1 MKKQDIMQVL
11 IEHPEA
17 VFSRR
22 DNKYHKFTITAFGEN
37 GRVFVKTVSTT
48 TEDNVDEWTVRIQD
62 YAFPISTRDVLAVVA
77 DTPEEFLEVEKET
90 ERKNVAKQEQ
100 MRLDAKRRREIGVRL
115 MKALQG
121 LGVSHRFYADRED
134 CDDWGTIGWW
144 ALMNAQF
151 DLDLTDEIE
160 RLISIIEH
168 AKVEA

>member
-11 IEHPEA
+11 IEHPQA
-17 VFSRR
+17 VFVRR
-22 DNKYHKFTITAFGEN
+22 NSGYHNFTITAFGQN
-37 GRVFVKTVSTT
+37 GSVIVQSVRTT
-48 TEDNVDEWTVRIQD
+48 AEDNVDEWTFENYGSTFQM
-62 YAFPISTRDVLAVVA
+62 STRDVGGVVTN
-77 DTPEEFLEVEKET
+77 TPEEFVEIEKEQ
-90 ERKNVAKQEQ
+90 ERKRLTHQEE
-100 MRLDAKRRREIGVRL
+100 MRRDAVRRREIGVRL

-160 RLISIIEH
+160 RLISIIET

>member
-11 IEHPEA
+11 IEHPQA

-22 DNKYHKFTITAFGEN
+22 NAAYHRFTITKIEHN
-37 GRVFVKTVSTT
+37 GAVHIQSIRTT
-48 TEDNVDEWTVRIQD
+48 TSGAVDEWTIQD
-62 YAFPISTRDVLAVVA
+62 YGNVFSITTREVA
-77 DTPEEFLEVEKET
+77 GVMANTPEEFLEVEKDE
-90 ERKNVAKQEQ
+90 ERKRLANQEQ
-100 MRLDAKRRREIGVRL
+100 ARRDAMRRREIGVRL

-160 RLISIIEH
+160 RLISLIEH